1 MDKRDTQRAMQN
13 NGSPN
18 NITIKD
24 IARKAGVSP
33 STVSM
38 VINGR
43 PGIGRVTK
51 QRVLDI
57 IEAFGYTPNLVAR
70 SLVKRRSHAIAL
82 LIESTQ
88 HPIFP
93 EIAAGVDDVLKE
105 QDYSL
110 SIISTHDDS
119 LLESREIEKIKARGI
134 DGILTSA
141 ALVDND
147 NLVRLVRSGYP
158 VVAVLR
164 RVYRCDDLDYIVV
177 DNQRGGFLA
186 LEHLIRMGHRRI
198 GIIKGPA
205 NNSTAIERF
214 QGAIKAFKAYG
225 ISVSQDLLH
234 EGDYLQK
241 TGYLVT
247 KQMFRDKRADL
258 PTAIFASNDEMA
270 LGAFEAVWEM
280 GKRIPEDV
288 ALVGFNNVEITS
300 FCSIQITTVSQRPYE
315 MGRLGAKR
323 LIGKIERKRGYRKPY
338 QAILEPELIVRRSCG
353 YAISSGYRLEGRTS
367 SRRDFA
373 SDEMDRPADGAR

>member
-1 MDKRDTQRAMQN
+1 MGKTETYQATEPSAPG
-13 NGSPN
+13 NG

-43 PGIGRVTK
+43 PGIGSDTK

-57 IEAFGYTPNLVAR
+57 IQALGYTPNLVAR
-70 SLVKRRSHAIAL
+70 SLVKRHSHAIAL

-93 EIAAGVDDVLKE
+93 EIAAGVDEVLKE

-147 NLVRLVRSGYP
+147 NLVRLVRSGFP

-164 RVYRCDDLDYIVV
+164 RVYHCDDLDYVIV
-177 DNQRGGFLA
+177 DNEMGGFLA

-198 GIIKGPA
+198 GMIKGPL
-205 NNSTAIERF
+205 NNSTAIGRF
-214 QGAIKAFKAYG
+214 EGALKACKAYG
-225 ISVSQDLLH
+225 VPVSEDLIH

-241 TGYLVT
+241 TGYHVT
-247 KQMFRDKRADL
+247 KQLLRKKRAAL

-270 LGAFEAVWEM
+270 LGAFEAAWVM
-280 GKRIPEDV
+280 GIKIPEDV
-288 ALVGFNNVEITS
+288 ALVGFNNTEITS
-300 FCSIQITTVSQRPYE
+300 FCSIQMTTVSQRPYE

-323 LIGKIERKRGYRKPY
+323 LIGKIERKRGYKKPY
-338 QAILEPELIVRRSCG
+338 QVILEPELIIRKSCG
-353 YAISSGYRLEGRTS
+353 YDLSTGYRLEGRL
-367 SRRDFA
+367 A
-373 SDEMDRPADGAR
+373 